1 MMEFT
6 PNRKILYVDDEANLL
21 SSFKSLFRK
30 ENYEIFLLE
39 DSTKIDTVLEK
50 EGPFALVLSDQRM
63 PGLDGVNLLR
73 KVADNF
79 PDTLRVLVTGFSN
92 YDETVQAINISGI
105 SRYISKPWNDE
116 ELKKMIG
123 HFIKQYNLA
132 SENEMLF
139 QQIKEQKDKL
149 NGLLNG
155 TIAGISELLINILDH
170 INHHAAEQTKRVKEE
185 GLNILKSF
193 SDLTE
198 EEFWDI
204 TRSFELFN
212 IGYALIPTWIQV
224 SLNKEG
230 LNAARRFSACKNI
243 YKLSADLL
251 YTIPGFQNVAKILGD
266 LQAVSNNELPSAQA
280 SLGVKILKILT
291 DKELLSTGN
300 YQGKSVIK
308 EFLRYPNKYDPDII
322 KLLFNN

>member
-1 MMEFT
+1 MEFT

-50 EGPFALVLSDQRM
+50 EGPFALVLSDQRI

-155 TIAGISELLINILDH
+155 TIAGISELLI
-170 INHHAAEQTKRVKEE
+170 
-185 GLNILKSF
+185 
-193 SDLTE
+193 
-198 EEFWDI
+198 
-204 TRSFELFN
+204 RS
-212 IGYALIPTWIQV
+212 A
-224 SLNKEG
+224 
-230 LNAARRFSACKNI
+230 
-243 YKLSADLL
+243 
-251 YTIPGFQNVAKILGD
+251 
-266 LQAVSNNELPSAQA
+266 
-280 SLGVKILKILT
+280 
-291 DKELLSTGN
+291 
-300 YQGKSVIK
+300 
-308 EFLRYPNKYDPDII
+308 
-322 KLLFNN
+322 